1 MDVNQIKLFFAGLL
15 FMVTIDTIFIFGIMG
30 KFYKAQL
37 GGLARKAAITALP
50 VVSALLVWTLII
62 LGILVFVLPKANLWW
77 HATLFGVLFG
87 LIVYA
92 VYDLTNLATLHNWP
106 IVMTIMDIIWGGF
119 ICGLTSTVL
128 FFVNK
133 LF

>member
-30 KFYKAQL
+30 KFYKSQL
-37 GGLARKAAITALP
+37 GDLARKAAVTALP
-50 VVSALLVWTLII
+50 IVSALLVWTLII
-62 LGILVFVLPKANLWW
+62 LGILIFVLPKANLWW
-77 HATLFGVLFG
+77 HATIFGAIFG

-133 LF
+133 MF